1 MKRSLIKIFSCG
13 VLIIAPLLAVA
24 ADEEAKQNSRLEGTW
39 KWTFTM
45 PDGGVVTPEV
55 KFKGKDDAVTGTT
68 RFRLG
73 LEAPLN
79 KIKLQGDELSFEVIR
94 EHDGLRVVTLY
105 RGTVQG
111 ETIKGKIATKS
122 SGAEKSY
129 DWEARKVSSVDG
141 TWKFVNNQPRPFEQK
156 LTLKADGE
164 KLTGKINGGFVRG
177 RGGAPGAPAADIEI
191 RNGEFRDEVVSF
203 EIERTARDGQKTTNY
218 FHGKFLGDRIAGKM
232 GADSDDTTHTNDWN
246 AFRAQ

>member
-79 KIKLQGDELSFEVIR
+79 KIKLQGDELS
-94 EHDGLRVVTLY
+94 
-105 RGTVQG
+105 
-111 ETIKGKIATKS
+111 
-122 SGAEKSY
+122 
-129 DWEARKVSSVDG
+129 
-141 TWKFVNNQPRPFEQK
+141 
-156 LTLKADGE
+156 
-164 KLTGKINGGFVRG
+164 
-177 RGGAPGAPAADIEI
+177 
-191 RNGEFRDEVVSF
+191 
-203 EIERTARDGQKTTNY
+203 
-218 FHGKFLGDRIAGKM
+218 
-232 GADSDDTTHTNDWN
+232 
-246 AFRAQ
+246 